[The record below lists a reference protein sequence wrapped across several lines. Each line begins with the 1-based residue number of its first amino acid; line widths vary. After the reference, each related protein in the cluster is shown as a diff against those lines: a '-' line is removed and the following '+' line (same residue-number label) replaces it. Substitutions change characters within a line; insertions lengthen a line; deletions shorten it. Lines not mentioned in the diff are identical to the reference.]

1 VHRLEPTLGA
11 AVLARVV
18 GTVASSPRSLV
29 QLERRLGDGAC
40 LASGQAGGRRLLELA
55 GALVE
60 AGAASVRIPA
70 CAACGQQRWLRYA
83 SPAGMVCAGCQPPPA
98 GKRCPADPHG
108 QAGATGTCPACR
120 RARADHRIYQAVTA
134 TLGPVDPELVL
145 GLAGRA
151 ASRVREREQL
161 ADWLASHPDALVVGA
176 SSGPLALPRVLWELR
191 EAGIA
196 GVARARCVQCGVARR
211 QLSLLVAGGRI
222 CNRCLRRNL
231 QAPCSRCG
239 KTATVAFRDRQRRAV
254 CHTCRRR
261 DPATFQPCRRCG
273 TVGPVASR
281 AGDGRPL
288 GVCCYTNPA
297 RRCGGCGTVAPITAT
312 TSDGPRCAACYQRPA
327 RPCGVCGEPGL
338 IVRKARDGRP
348 DVCQRCYRLPVAR
361 CLVCGRLRPCVLV
374 AAGTPYCGTHTPR
387 PAKPCAGCGSV
398 GPVAGYLPDGPR
410 CQRCWERARSRRGVC
425 TTCGAQRRLFGPD
438 PGSCGDCVGF
448 TWNLRC
454 ASCGIEDRLYQT
466 GRCAR
471 CVLGQRL
478 DALLGEPVGILADHM
493 RAVRELLGAVDRPR
507 SMLGWLQ
514 RSPGAVLLADLAD
527 GTLALSHEALDTLAP
542 ARWVTHVRAIL
553 VTAGALPPREELL
566 AGFARWVDG
575 LLASIPIAEDRWL
588 VASFARTHLQPFLD
602 RRQHQP
608 RRGLVGP
615 VTVAHAAVRA
625 GVAWLGWL
633 RAHRSHTLATCTQ
646 DDLDTWLAGATTAAA
661 ARRFIRWAQRGGL
674 CPPLEFP
681 KRGALSPVAAADAD
695 RRAATVHALLNQPG
709 IPVAD
714 QVAGLLVTVYG
725 QHLSRLVAL
734 RAGDLVRQGDV
745 VFLSRGGYALELPDP
760 LGSWAWTLR
769 TAPAPSSVQPAGD
782 PATRW
787 LFPGRLPGRALR
799 PASLGAR
806 LRRYGITARAA
817 RNDALTDIAA
827 AAAPLTV
834 ASLLDLHP
842 NTANAWAEA
851 SSGSWSRYLDD
862 LLDDHDDEPSN
873 PGEDPDD

>member
-1 VHRLEPTLGA
+1 LHRLEPTLDA

-18 GTVASSPRSLV
+18 GSVASSTRSLV

-40 LASGQAGGRRLLELA
+40 LASGQAGGRRLLQLASALVQA
-55 GALVE
+55 GAT
-60 AGAASVRIPA
+60 SVRMPV
-70 CAACGQQRWLRYA
+70 CAACGQQRWLRYW
-83 SPAGMVCAGCQPPPA
+83 SPAGMICAGCRPPPA
-98 GKRCPADPHG
+98 VKGCPAEPHG
-108 QAGATGTCPACR
+108 QPGTTGTCPACR
-120 RARADHRIYQAVTA
+120 GARAEDRILQAVTA
-134 TLGPVDPELVL
+134 TLGVVDAELVV
-145 GLAGRA
+145 GLTVRA

-161 ADWLASHPDALVVGA
+161 ADWLASHPEALTSGA
-176 SSGPLALPRVLWELR
+176 SSGPLALTRLLWELHI
-191 EAGIA
+191 AGIA

-222 CNRCLRRNL
+222 CNQCLRRNL

-239 KTATVAFRDRQRRAV
+239 QTAPVAFRDAQRRAV
-254 CHTCRRR
+254 CSRCRRR

-281 AGDGRPL
+281 AADGRPL

-297 RRCGGCGTVAPITAT
+297 RRCSGCGAVAPITAT

-338 IVRKARDGRP
+338 IVRKARDGKP
-348 DVCQRCYRLPVAR
+348 DLCQRCCQLPVAR
-361 CLVCGRLRPCVLV
+361 CLVCGRLRPCELV
-374 AAGTPYCGTHTPR
+374 AAGTPYCTTHAPR
-387 PAKPCAGCGSV
+387 PAKPCAGCGRRS
-398 GPVAGYLPDGPR
+398 PVTGHLPDGPR
-410 CQRCWERARSRRGVC
+410 CQRCWDKARSRRGTC
-425 TTCGAQRRLFGPD
+425 AGCGAQRRLFGPD
-438 PGSCGDCVGF
+438 PGSCGDCIGF

-454 ASCGIEDRLYQT
+454 TSCGIEDRLYQT

-471 CVLGQRL
+471 CVLHQRL
-478 DALLGEPVGILADHM
+478 DALLGEPASIVAEQI

-514 RSPGAVLLADLAD
+514 RSPGAALLADLAD
-527 GTLALSHEALDTLAP
+527 GTLALSHQALDTLP
-542 ARWVTHVRAIL
+542 AAQWVTHVRAIL
-553 VTAGALPPREELL
+553 TTAGALPPREELL
-566 AGFARWVDG
+566 AGFARWVDA
-575 LLASIPIAEDRWL
+575 LLASIHLAGDHWL

-602 RRQHQP
+602 RRQHRP

-615 VTVAHAAVRA
+615 VIVAQAAVRA
-625 GVAWLGWL
+625 AVAWLGWL
-633 RAHRSHTLATCTQ
+633 RVHRGHTLASCTQ

-661 ARRFIRWAQRGGL
+661 ARRFIRWAQRGAL
-674 CPPLEFP
+674 CPPHEFP

-695 RRAATVHALLNQPG
+695 RRAAIVATLLNQPG
-709 IPVAD
+709 IPLAD

-725 QHLSRLVAL
+725 QHLTRLVAL
-734 RAGDLVRQGDV
+734 RAGDLTRQGDV

-769 TAPAPSSVQPAGD
+769 TARAPSSVQPAGEPD
-782 PATRW
+782 TRW
-787 LFPGRLPGRALR
+787 LFPGRLPGRPLR
-799 PASLGAR
+799 PAGLGNR

-827 AAAPLTV
+827 TVAPLTA
-834 ASLLDLHP
+834 ASLLDMHP

-862 LLDDHDDEPSN
+862 LLDDPAGDAHEDDQ
-873 PGEDPDD
+873 